1 MPKMKI
7 DVASLTIVSFPTTAV
22 AAGAEAL
29 ADTYSLDTRLDC
41 SSKCREPT
49 NIYQAC

>member
-1 MPKMKI
+1 MPRMKI
-7 DVASLTIVSFPTTAV
+7 DVASLTVVSFPTTAV

-29 ADTYSLDTRLDC
+29 SDSWLDTRLDC